1 MKTILQIP
9 GPEIS
14 WLKIGDKLYSIIDD
28 GIYSVREKN
37 YKHTGQAYDK
47 NYLGYDPDD
56 FKKDW
61 DLIECF
67 DNKLSNN
74 YILLR
79 EVEL

>member
-9 GPEIS
+9 EPEVS

-28 GIYSVREKN
+28 GIYYVKDKN
-37 YKHTGQAYDK
+37 HKHTGQALDK
-47 NYLGYDPDD
+47 IYLGYDPDD
-56 FKKDW
+56 FEKDW
-61 DLIECF
+61 VSVEF
-67 DNKLSNN
+67 NNKLSNN